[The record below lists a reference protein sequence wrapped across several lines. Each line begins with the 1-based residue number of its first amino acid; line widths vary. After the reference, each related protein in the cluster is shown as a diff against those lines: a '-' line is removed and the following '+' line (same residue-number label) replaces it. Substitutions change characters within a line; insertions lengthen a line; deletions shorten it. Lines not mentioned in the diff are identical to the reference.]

1 MSAPPTPAE
10 VVARRLT
17 ERAQLL
23 EEAKAFAL
31 GLDPGLE
38 VRWVCVFGSV
48 ARGDFNAYSDIDVLV
63 VAEGFP
69 QRYQDRLEALG
80 WPTPG
85 RVEPVAWTSMEYRSR
100 LQRQDAIALE
110 ALESGVCLVG
120 EPPAGAS

>member
-1 MSAPPTPAE
+1 MSAPPTPAQ
-10 VVARRLT
+10 VVARRVT
-17 ERAQLL
+17 ERARLL
-23 EEAKAFAL
+23 EEAEAFAAA
-31 GLDPGLE
+31 LDPRLE

-85 RVEPVAWTSMEYRSR
+85 RVEPIPWTPTEYRHR
-100 LQRQDAIALE
+100 LQRRDAIALE
-110 ALESGVCLVG
+110 ALESGVSLIG
-120 EPPAGAS
+120 EPPAEAS